1 MARKDY
7 YKILNVDP
15 KANLKE
21 IKSAY
26 RQLALKYHPDHNPD
40 NPDAI
45 SMFSEIKEAYET
57 LTTTELK
64 KNYDSTYR
72 PTPRP
77 QPRAEPQPQPNGT
90 KAGQGGG
97 KGKNLRYNL
106 FITLEDVVR
115 GCDRTIRYIRTNNN
129 EKETVQIKVRV
140 PKGAFQNQRLKLG
153 GYGDISK
160 DGAGDLFVIV
170 HIQNH
175 PMFIRNE
182 LNLRVNVPIT
192 YADAALGST
201 IDVPSLNGIRKLKLK
216 VCEFDDLQHVLRGF
230 GLPDPKGNFKGDLIV
245 HCFIEHPKRLS
256 TQERANLERSLKTW
270 PQGEMMQQYQVY
282 LRELKGSKK

>member
-72 PTPRP
+72 PLDHN
-77 QPRAEPQPQPNGT
+77 QEPSPNHNQM
-90 KAGQGGG
+90 GQ
-97 KGKNLRYNL
+97 KPAREAVKVKT
-106 FITLEDVVR
+106 FV
-115 GCDRTIRYIRTNNN
+115 TICS
-129 EKETVQIKVRV
+129 
-140 PKGAFQNQRLKLG
+140 LL
-153 GYGDISK
+153 SK
-160 DGAGDLFVIV
+160 
-170 HIQNH
+170 
-175 PMFIRNE
+175 M
-182 LNLRVNVPIT
+182 
-192 YADAALGST
+192 
-201 IDVPSLNGIRKLKLK
+201 
-216 VCEFDDLQHVLRGF
+216 
-230 GLPDPKGNFKGDLIV
+230 
-245 HCFIEHPKRLS
+245 
-256 TQERANLERSLKTW
+256 
-270 PQGEMMQQYQVY
+270 
-282 LRELKGSKK
+282 